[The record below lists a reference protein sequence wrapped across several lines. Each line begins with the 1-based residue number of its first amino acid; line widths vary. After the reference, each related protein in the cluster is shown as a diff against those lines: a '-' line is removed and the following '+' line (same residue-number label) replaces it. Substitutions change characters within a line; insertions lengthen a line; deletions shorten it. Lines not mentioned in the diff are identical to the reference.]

1 MIPAFPIAILTALP
15 CASRRLAW
23 GRIMETQPP
32 ARTFWCFI
40 SYRHAD
46 NKEPGRQWATWLHQ
60 QIETYEV
67 PSDLVGTVNG
77 RGDTI
82 PERIFPVFRDEDEL
96 PANADLASPI
106 YRALDVS
113 KFLVVL
119 CSPRAVQSSYVADE
133 IHYYKKIGGSDRVLA
148 AILDGDPRD
157 SFPKPLQHPVD
168 ANGAL
173 IENEHAEPIAADFRL
188 LDDTQGWTS
197 PEAYRQVLEGKGVA
211 RKEVDRLVGDYRNRL
226 ELGKLK
232 IIAGVLGLPLGTLT
246 QRDKVYQLE
255 KERRRARIFRRVTA
269 AMAVLLVA
277 AIAGGVFASI
287 KQREAET
294 QRQSAI
300 AARDAEATQHALA
313 EARRV
318 EAEDA
323 RGVADK
329 RRIEAEQAKTLA
341 EQRRVESE
349 SRLAKSNILL
359 ADRLTRE
366 GNTTDAATA
375 LWEVPEQERQWDW
388 GYLLGRAYPETGRFK
403 VRFADG
409 TPFPVQDCALDPSGR
424 QALFWNGNVLKRIRV
439 QADGSA
445 TTDDIPVKDA
455 VIQAVASRSGAV
467 AFLDAN
473 VLRLIL
479 PDGKEVPSLEIA
491 DQEDENFPPLAFLDD
506 AGTML
511 VLKSGDSWRILRA
524 SAHGLSEFGRIEE
537 GCESE
542 RFCGSSADGHRWLA
556 ASTDTGVT
564 VYDEEGRIVNKISG
578 VWQGGAAISEDGMVA
593 TGDIT
598 ESVEVRM
605 PDGKHRQLAESE
617 GAISHMA
624 SGCSLRWVGKR
635 LFVRT
640 AHQVRVWDLRMKPAK
655 GEELSPGV
663 WEIPGEMTQSME
675 VSEDW
680 IAVTLV
686 DGSIAVSSTDDMTEI
701 QRFRGHSGAVQ
712 DLCFP
717 FKDLIASIAT
727 DGTVRYWTPGVDI
740 RIGTQTEEIKDSL
753 FKEHPDAWPKLTKEN
768 SDVGELAVAP
778 GVPPG
783 TTIKVASPDGRF
795 HATTGEDGQVR
806 LWKGDGTEPSIVL
819 PALGKRGIALGFSKD
834 GRRLGA
840 ESFVPG
846 EFLDYEQE
854 WKTEPWTRKQLG
866 IEASADWRKAYEEV
880 FTKRFEAAWKARA
893 K

>member
-1 MIPAFPIAILTALP
+1 
-15 CASRRLAW
+15 
-23 GRIMETQPP
+23 METQPP

-46 NKEPGRQWATWLHQ
+46 NKDSGRQWATWLHQ

-106 YRALDVS
+106 YRALDAS

-133 IHYYKKIGGSDRVLA
+133 IVYYKKIGRSDRVLA

-157 SFPKPLQHPVD
+157 SFPRPLQHPVD
-168 ANGAL
+168 ANGVL

-188 LDDTQGWTS
+188 VDDTQGWTS
-197 PEAYRQVLEGKGVA
+197 PEAYRQALEGNGVA
-211 RKEVDRLVGDYRNRL
+211 RKEIDRLVTDYKGRL

-269 AMAVLLVA
+269 AMSVLLVA

-287 KQREAET
+287 KQREAEA
-294 QRQSAI
+294 QRLAAVS
-300 AARDAEATQHALA
+300 ARDAEATARSLA
-313 EARRV
+313 ESRRV

-323 RGVADK
+323 RGVAET
-329 RRIEAEQAKTLA
+329 RRTEAEQAKTLA

-366 GNTTDAATA
+366 GNTIDAASA
-375 LWEVPEQERQWDW
+375 LWEVPEHERQWDW
-388 GYLLGRAYPETGRFK
+388 GYLLGRAYPETGYFQISN
-403 VRFADG
+403 ADG
-409 TPFPVQDCALDPSGR
+409 VPLAAQACALDPSGR
-424 QALFWNGNVLKRIRV
+424 QAAFWGGDLLKRIRI
-439 QADGSA
+439 QPDGAA
-445 TTDDIPVKDA
+445 TMDTVAVKNGVA
-455 VIQAVASRSGAV
+455 QAVVSRSGAM
-467 AFLDAN
+467 AFLDGN
-473 VLRLIL
+473 VVRVIL
-479 PDGKEVPSLEIA
+479 PDGREAPPLELA
-491 DQEDENFPPLAFLDD
+491 DQEPEIFPPLAFLDD

-511 VLKSGDSWRILRA
+511 VLKSGESWRILRA
-524 SAHGLSEFGRIEE
+524 SEQGVAEFGRIEE
-537 GCESE
+537 NFESE

-556 ASTDTGVT
+556 ASSDTGVT
-564 VYDEEGRIVNKISG
+564 VYDEEGRIVDKIPG
-578 VWQGGAAISEDGMVA
+578 VWQGSAAISEDGTVA
-593 TGDIT
+593 VGDIT
-598 ESVEVRM
+598 ESVELRM
-605 PDGKHRQLAESE
+605 PDGKHRKLFTGEE
-617 GAISHMA
+617 GAISHLA
-624 SGCSLRWVGKR
+624 TGCTLRWMGKR

-640 AHQVRVWDLRMKPAK
+640 AHQVRMWDLRMKPPK

-663 WEIPGEMTQSME
+663 WEIPGESTVRMA
-675 VSEDW
+675 VGDAW

-686 DGSIAVSSTDDMTEI
+686 DGSIAIASTDDMTEI
-701 QRFRGHSGAVQ
+701 QRFRGHSGEVR
-712 DLCFP
+712 DLRFP
-717 FKDLIASIAT
+717 FDHLLASAAT
-727 DGTVRYWTPGVDI
+727 DGTLRYWTPGTHT
-740 RIGTQTEEIKDSL
+740 RMGTQTAEIKDSL
-753 FKEHPDAWPKLTKEN
+753 FKGNPDVWPGLAKEN
-768 SDVGELAVAP
+768 SDVGLLPVGP

-783 TTIKVASPDGRF
+783 TTIKVSSPDGRF

-819 PALGKRGIALGFSKD
+819 PALGKRGIGLAFSKD
-834 GRRLGA
+834 GRSLGA

-846 EFLDYEQE
+846 EFLDFEQE
-854 WKTEPWTRKQLG
+854 WNTEPWTRVQLG
-866 IEASADWRKAYEEV
+866 IDASADWRKAYEQV
-880 FTKRFEAAWKARA
+880 FEKRFEAAWKTQGR
-893 K
+893 

>member
-1 MIPAFPIAILTALP
+1 
-15 CASRRLAW
+15 
-23 GRIMETQPP
+23 METQPP
-32 ARTFWCFI
+32 ARSFWCFI

-133 IHYYKKIGGSDRVLA
+133 ILYYKKIGRSDRVLA

-188 LDDTQGWTS
+188 VDDTQGWTS
-197 PEAYRQVLEGKGVA
+197 PEAYRQALEGKSVA
-211 RKEVDRLVGDYRNRL
+211 RKEIDRLVSDYRSRL

-269 AMAVLLVA
+269 AMSVLLVA
-277 AIAGGVFASI
+277 AIAGGVLASI

-294 QRQSAI
+294 QRQAAVS
-300 AARDAEATQHALA
+300 ARDAEAAQRSLA
-313 EARRV
+313 ESRRV

-323 RGVADK
+323 RGVAET
-329 RRIEAEQAKTLA
+329 RRTEAEQAKTLA
-341 EQRRVESE
+341 EQRRIESE
-349 SRLAKSNILL
+349 ARLAKSNILL

-366 GNTTDAATA
+366 GNTLDAATA
-375 LWEVPEQERQWDW
+375 LWEVPEHERQWDW
-388 GYLLGRAYPETGRFK
+388 GYLLGRAYPETGYFQIAD
-403 VRFADG
+403 ADG
-409 TPFPVQDCALDPSGR
+409 LPVAARDCALDPSGR
-424 QALFWNGNVLKRIRV
+424 NAAFWEGNLLKRIRI
-439 QADGSA
+439 QADGGA
-445 TTDDIPVKDA
+445 TMDTVT
-455 VIQAVASRSGAV
+455 VQNGVVQAVVSRSGAL
-467 AFLDAN
+467 AFFDGN
-473 VLRLIL
+473 VLRLIQ
-479 PDGKEVPSLEIA
+479 PDGSETKALELA
-491 DQEDENFPPLAFLDD
+491 DQEEEIFPPLAFLDD

-511 VLKSGDSWRILRA
+511 AVKSGESWRIVRA
-524 SAHGLSEFGRIEE
+524 SGQGLFESARIGENF
-537 GCESE
+537 ESE

-556 ASTDTGVT
+556 ASSDTGVT
-564 VYDEEGRIVNKISG
+564 VYDEEGKVVDKFPG
-578 VWQGGAAISEDGMVA
+578 VWQGSAAISEDGTVA
-593 TGDIT
+593 VGDIAET
-598 ESVEVRM
+598 VELRM
-605 PDGKHRQLAESE
+605 PDGKHRKLVTSEEGE
-617 GAISHMA
+617 GAISHLA
-624 SGCSLRWVGKR
+624 SGCTLRWVGKR

-640 AHQVRVWDLRMKPAK
+640 AHQIRRWDLRDRAAK
-655 GEELSPGV
+655 GEEISPWV
-663 WEIPGEMTQSME
+663 WEFPAETTVDLA

-686 DGSIAVSSTDDMTEI
+686 DGSIAIASTDHLDEV
-701 QRFRGHSGAVQ
+701 QRFRGHSGTVSGVRFTFP
-712 DLCFP
+712 DL
-717 FKDLIASIAT
+717 LASV
-727 DGTVRYWTPGVDI
+727 GTEGTLRYWTPGTHM
-740 RIGTQTEEIKDSL
+740 RMGAQTEPIKDSL
-753 FKEHPDAWPKLTKEN
+753 FKGHPDTWPKLTQEN
-768 SDVGELAVAP
+768 SDEGPLPVAP

-783 TTIKVASPDGRF
+783 TLIKVSSPDKRF
-795 HATTGEDGQVR
+795 HASTGEDGQVR
-806 LWKGDGTEPSIVL
+806 LWRGDGTEPSIVL
-819 PALGKRGIALGFSKD
+819 PTLGKRGIGLTFSKD
-834 GRRLGA
+834 GRSLGA

-854 WKTEPWTRKQLG
+854 WTTEPWTRAQLG
-866 IEASADWRKAYEEV
+866 IDEATDWRKAYEQTFE
-880 FTKRFEAAWKARA
+880 KRFETAWKAHL